1 MRWGANIRNGHRE
14 RLLATCA
21 GTLTPRTPKLRSG
34 GFFPDDVLERHRRV
48 DRAPVTAAAEMHA
61 TGTSTRKAQ
70 GVAEKTGVSRL
81 SKDQVGAIASSLDAD
96 IEDLR

>member
-70 GVAEKTGVSRL
+70 GGGREDGRL
-81 SKDQVGAIASSLDAD
+81 QAL
-96 IEDLR
+96 E